1 MHTARDAADRAVETE
16 TAKAKEIAAV
26 SEANGSRGGGG
37 GGGGGG
43 GRLTTAPKTKTQAE
57 NTRAA
62 FEKLDTRMNAASTP
76 RQVIS
81 AARSAA
87 DALID
92 KRVIDKD
99 RYRELLL
106 QIQDVE
112 KKETNHTRM
121 ATLVRQAIIAA
132 AIAGAGAAGM
142 GGYELGH
149 YISHRINPR

>member
-1 MHTARDAADRAVETE
+1 
-16 TAKAKEIAAV
+16 
-26 SEANGSRGGGG
+26 
-37 GGGGGG
+37 
-43 GRLTTAPKTKTQAE
+43 
-57 NTRAA
+57 
-62 FEKLDTRMNAASTP
+62 MNAASTP
-76 RQVIS
+76 GQVIS

-132 AIAGAGAAGM
+132 AVAGGGALAWAATARP
-142 GGYELGH
+142 LRRSPH
-149 YISHRINPR
+149 QPALN